1 MKQKSIVVGSI
12 WGLVFCCAFVFISP
26 FSHAQTPR
34 QSSSPKAL
42 KKYNEAILA
51 LEDNRSA
58 EGIALLANAL
68 QIDSNFTDAY
78 LSLAGA
84 YGNMKQ
90 YKKAVIVYERAR
102 LKDSIY
108 FTPYLLPYSINLAGL
123 GQFDKALTAI
133 NQFLTLSDLS
143 GRSLK
148 AAQYRQKTYAFALS
162 TAQKN
167 KNTGYVFAPKNLGD
181 SINSSSSEYYPSV
194 TVTDDALVFTRRTG
208 TAREDFMLSTI
219 TNKDSFYKA
228 APLDG
233 DINLEPRKGAITVSQ
248 DGEWMFFAADIAGA
262 GLGGFDIYKSVYT
275 PTGWSIEENLGDSI
289 NTDFWESSP
298 AISPDKRALYF
309 SSTRP
314 GGYGGADLYVSYLK
328 PNGRWTDAV
337 NMGPTINTAGDE
349 MAPFIHADN
358 QTLYFTSDGLPGYG
372 GSDLFVLKK
381 LTGGKWGIPEN
392 MGYPI
397 NTIEN
402 EGSLAVAADGYTA
415 YYASD
420 REDSRG
426 GLDIYSFT
434 LPADARPFK
443 TIYVKGV
450 VSDVKTQKGLPAN
463 VELTDNASGTLI
475 NKVQTDE
482 LGNYFITLPE
492 GKDYTFTVNRKG
504 YLFYSS
510 AYALSGAVPDS
521 TYVKN
526 IALEPIKL
534 ASSFVFTQVL
544 FENNSYAL
552 LPASLPEL
560 NKLVQILEENPS
572 MQIQISG
579 YTDNIG
585 KASDNL
591 ILSTNRAKSIVNYLS
606 GKGIAADRLS
616 YKGFG
621 SDNPIATNET
631 AAGRAQNR
639 RTSFTI
645 TRL

>member
-1 MKQKSIVVGSI
+1 MKQKSIVVGCI
-12 WGLVFCCAFVFISP
+12 WGLLFSCALVFFVRI
-26 FSHAQTPR
+26 SHAQTPR
-34 QSSSPKAL
+34 QSTNPKAL
-42 KKYNEAILA
+42 KKYNEALVA

-58 EGIALLANAL
+58 EGIALLANTL
-68 QIDSNFTDAY
+68 QIDSNFIDAY

-84 YGNMKQ
+84 YGNVKQ
-90 YKKAVIVYERAR
+90 YKNAVTVYDRAR
-102 LKDSIY
+102 IKDSVY

-123 GQFDKALTAI
+123 GQFDKALEAI
-133 NQFLTLSDLS
+133 NTFLTLSDIS

-148 AAQYRQKTYAFALS
+148 AAQYRKKTYEFALS

-167 KNTGYVFAPKNLGD
+167 KNTGYIFAPKNLGD
-181 SINSSSSEYYPSV
+181 SVNSTSSEYYPSV

-208 TAREDFMLSTI
+208 TAREDFMLSAI

-248 DGEWMFFAADIAGA
+248 DGDWMFFAADIAGA
-262 GLGGFDIYKSVYT
+262 GIGGFDIYKSVYT

-309 SSTRP
+309 SSNRP

-328 PNGRWTDAV
+328 PNGRWTEAV
-337 NMGPTINTAGDE
+337 NMGPSINTAGDE
-349 MAPFIHADN
+349 LAPFIHADN

-381 LTGGKWGIPEN
+381 LMGGKWGVPEN

-397 NTIEN
+397 NTTQN

-434 LPADARPFK
+434 LPAHARPYK

-450 VSDVKTQKGLPAN
+450 VTDLMTQKGLPAN

-510 AYALSGAVPDS
+510 AYALHGAAPDS

-526 IALEPIKL
+526 ITLEPIKL

-544 FENNSYAL
+544 FDNNSYAL

-585 KASDNL
+585 KAADNL
-591 ILSTNRAKSIVNYLS
+591 VLSTNRAKAIVNYVS
-606 GKGIAADRLS
+606 GKGIATDRLTC
-616 YKGFG
+616 KGFG
-621 SDNPIATNET
+621 SENPIASNET
-631 AAGRAQNR
+631 PEGRALNR

>member
-1 MKQKSIVVGSI
+1 MKQKSRCR
-12 WGLVFCCAFVFISP
+12 GLIFCCAFVLISS
-26 FSHAQTPR
+26 FAFAQTPR
-34 QSSSPKAL
+34 QSSNPKAL
-42 KKYNEAILA
+42 KKYNEALVA

-58 EGIALLANAL
+58 EGIALLGNAL
-68 QIDSNFTDAY
+68 QIDSNFIDAY

-84 YGNMKQ
+84 LGNTKQ
-90 YKKAVIVYERAR
+90 YKKAVTVYERAR

-108 FTPYLLPYSINLAGL
+108 FTPYLLPYAINRAGL
-123 GQFDKALTAI
+123 GQFEEALNAI
-133 NQFLTLSDLS
+133 RDFLTLDGLS

-148 AAQYRQKTYAFALS
+148 AAQYRKKTFEFAVS
-162 TAQKN
+162 AAQKN
-167 KNTGYVFAPKNLGD
+167 KNASYVFAPKNLGD
-181 SINSSSSEYYPSV
+181 SVNSTSSEYYPSV

-208 TAREDFMLSTI
+208 NAREDFMLSGI
-219 TNKDSFYKA
+219 NSKDSFNKA

-248 DGEWMFFAADIAGA
+248 DGDWLFFAADIAGA
-262 GLGGFDIYKSVYT
+262 GLGGFDIYKSIYT
-275 PTGWSIEENLGDSI
+275 PSGWSEQENLGDSI

-328 PNGRWTDAV
+328 PNGRWTEAV
-337 NMGPTINTAGDE
+337 NMGSSINTAGDE
-349 MAPFIHADN
+349 LAPFIHADN

-381 LTGGKWGIPEN
+381 LSNGKWGTPEN

-434 LPADARPFK
+434 LPAHARPFK

-450 VSDVKTQKGLPAN
+450 VTDLMSKKGLPAN
-463 VELTDNASGTLI
+463 LELTDNATGTII

-482 LGNYFITLPE
+482 LGHYFITLPE

-510 AYALSGAVPDS
+510 AYALSGAAPDS

-544 FENNSYAL
+544 FDNNSFAL

-572 MQIQISG
+572 MHIQISG

-606 GKGIAADRLS
+606 GKGIATERLS

-631 AAGRAQNR
+631 AAGRALNR

-645 TRL
+645 TKL

>member
-1 MKQKSIVVGSI
+1 MKQKSRFR
-12 WGLVFCCAFVFISP
+12 GLIFCGAFVLMSTFA
-26 FSHAQTPR
+26 FAQTPR
-34 QSSSPKAL
+34 QSSNPKAL
-42 KKYNEAILA
+42 KKYNEALVA

-58 EGIALLANAL
+58 EGIALLGSAL
-68 QIDSNFTDAY
+68 QIDSNFIDAY

-84 YGNMKQ
+84 LGNTKQ
-90 YKKAVIVYERAR
+90 YKKAVTVYDRAR
-102 LKDSIY
+102 LKDSTY

-123 GQFDKALTAI
+123 GQFEEALAAI
-133 NQFLTLSDLS
+133 HNFLTLDGLS
-143 GRSLK
+143 GRSIK
-148 AAQYRQKTYAFALS
+148 AAQYRKKTFEFALS
-162 TAQKN
+162 TSQKN
-167 KNTGYVFAPKNLGD
+167 KNASYVFAPKNLGD
-181 SINSSSSEYYPSV
+181 SVNSSSSEYYPSV

-208 TAREDFMLSTI
+208 NAREDFLLSAI
-219 TNKDSFYKA
+219 NSKDCFNKA

-248 DGEWMFFAADIAGA
+248 DGDWLFFAADIAGA
-262 GLGGFDIYKSVYT
+262 GIGDFDIYKSVYT
-275 PTGWSIEENLGDSI
+275 PSGWSEQENLGDSI

-328 PNGRWTDAV
+328 PNGRWTEAV

-381 LTGGKWGIPEN
+381 LPNGQWGIPEN

-434 LPADARPFK
+434 LPTHARPFK

-450 VSDVKTQKGLPAN
+450 VTDLISKKGLPAN
-463 VELTDNASGTLI
+463 LELTDNASGTLI

-482 LGNYFITLPE
+482 LGHYFITLPE

-510 AYALSGAVPDS
+510 AYALSGAAPDS
-521 TYVKN
+521 TYVNN

-534 ASSFVFTQVL
+534 ATSFVFTQVL
-544 FENNSYAL
+544 FDNNSFAL

-560 NKLVQILEENPS
+560 NKLLQILEENPS
-572 MQIQISG
+572 MHIQISG

-606 GKGIAADRLS
+606 GKGIATERLS

-621 SDNPIATNET
+621 STEPIATNET
-631 AAGRAQNR
+631 AAGRALNR

>member
-1 MKQKSIVVGSI
+1 MKQKSRFR
-12 WGLVFCCAFVFISP
+12 GLIFCGAFVLMSTFA
-26 FSHAQTPR
+26 FAQTPR
-34 QSSSPKAL
+34 QSSNPKAL
-42 KKYNEAILA
+42 KKYNEALVA

-58 EGIALLANAL
+58 EGIALLGSAL
-68 QIDSNFTDAY
+68 QIDSNFIDAY

-84 YGNMKQ
+84 LGNTKQ
-90 YKKAVIVYERAR
+90 YKKAVTVYERAR

-108 FTPYLLPYSINLAGL
+108 FTPYLLPYAINLAGL
-123 GQFDKALTAI
+123 GQFEEALAAI
-133 NQFLTLSDLS
+133 RNFLTLDGLS
-143 GRSLK
+143 GRSIK
-148 AAQYRQKTYAFALS
+148 AAQYRKKTFEFAVS
-162 TAQKN
+162 SSQKN
-167 KNTGYVFAPKNLGD
+167 KNASYVFAPKNLGD
-181 SINSSSSEYYPSV
+181 SVNSSSSEYYPSV

-208 TAREDFMLSTI
+208 NAREDFMLSGI
-219 TNKDSFYKA
+219 NSKDSFNKA

-248 DGEWMFFAADIAGA
+248 DGDWLFFAADIAGA
-262 GLGGFDIYKSVYT
+262 GLGGFDIYKSIYT
-275 PTGWSIEENLGDSI
+275 PSGWSEQENLGDSI

-328 PNGRWTDAV
+328 PNGRWTEAL

-381 LTGGKWGIPEN
+381 LSNGQWGVPEN

-434 LPADARPFK
+434 LPVDARPFK

-450 VSDVKTQKGLPAN
+450 VTDLISKKGLPAN
-463 VELTDNASGTLI
+463 LELTDNASGTLI

-510 AYALSGAVPDS
+510 AYALSGAAPDS

-544 FENNSYAL
+544 FENNSFAL
-552 LPASLPEL
+552 LPPSLPEL
-560 NKLVQILEENPS
+560 NKLVQILEENPG
-572 MQIQISG
+572 MHIQISG
-579 YTDNIG
+579 HTDNIG
-585 KASDNL
+585 KAADNL
-591 ILSTNRAKSIVNYLS
+591 TLSTSRAKAIVQYVS
-606 GKGIAADRLS
+606 SKGIATERLT

-621 SDNPIATNET
+621 STEPIATNET
-631 AAGRAQNR
+631 AAGRALNR

-645 TRL
+645 TKL

>member
-1 MKQKSIVVGSI
+1 MKQKSRFR
-12 WGLVFCCAFVFISP
+12 GLIFCGAFVLISS
-26 FSHAQTPR
+26 FAFAQTPR
-34 QSSSPKAL
+34 QSSNPKAL
-42 KKYNEAILA
+42 KKYNEALVA
-51 LEDNRSA
+51 LEDNRNA
-58 EGIALLANAL
+58 EGIALLGNAL
-68 QIDSNFTDAY
+68 QIDSNFIDAY

-84 YGNMKQ
+84 LGNTKQ
-90 YKKAVIVYERAR
+90 YKKAVTVYDRAR

-108 FTPYLLPYSINLAGL
+108 FTPYLLPYAINLAGL
-123 GQFDKALTAI
+123 GQFEEALTAI
-133 NQFLTLSDLS
+133 RNFLTLDGLS
-143 GRSLK
+143 GRSIK
-148 AAQYRQKTYAFALS
+148 AAQYRKKTFEFAVS
-162 TAQKN
+162 SSQKN
-167 KNTGYVFAPKNLGD
+167 KNASYVFAPKNLGD
-181 SINSSSSEYYPSV
+181 SVNSSSSEYYPSV

-208 TAREDFMLSTI
+208 NAREDFLLSAI
-219 TNKDSFYKA
+219 TNKDSFNKA

-248 DGEWMFFAADIAGA
+248 DGDWLFFAAEIAGA
-262 GLGGFDIYKSVYT
+262 GIGGFDIYKSVYT
-275 PTGWSIEENLGDSI
+275 PTGWSEQENLGDSI

-328 PNGRWTDAV
+328 PNGRWTEAV

-381 LTGGKWGIPEN
+381 LPNGQWGIPEN

-434 LPADARPFK
+434 LPTHARPFK

-450 VSDVKTQKGLPAN
+450 VTDLISKKGLPAN
-463 VELTDNASGTLI
+463 LELTDNASGTLI

-482 LGNYFITLPE
+482 LGHYFITLPE

-510 AYALSGAVPDS
+510 AYALSGAAPDS

-534 ASSFVFTQVL
+534 ATSFVFTQVL
-544 FENNSYAL
+544 FDNNSFAL

-572 MQIQISG
+572 MHIQISG

-606 GKGIAADRLS
+606 GKGIATERLS

-631 AAGRAQNR
+631 PEGRALNR

-645 TRL
+645 THL

>member
-1 MKQKSIVVGSI
+1 MKQKSRFR
-12 WGLVFCCAFVFISP
+12 GLIFCGAFVLMSTFA
-26 FSHAQTPR
+26 FAQTPR
-34 QSSSPKAL
+34 QSSNPKAL
-42 KKYNEAILA
+42 KKYNEALVA

-58 EGIALLANAL
+58 EGIALLGSAL
-68 QIDSNFTDAY
+68 QIDSNFIDAY

-84 YGNMKQ
+84 LGNTKQ
-90 YKKAVIVYERAR
+90 YKKAVTVYDRAR
-102 LKDSIY
+102 LKDSTY

-123 GQFDKALTAI
+123 GQFEEALAAI
-133 NQFLTLSDLS
+133 HNFLTLDGLS
-143 GRSLK
+143 GRSIK
-148 AAQYRQKTYAFALS
+148 AAQYRKKTFEFALS
-162 TAQKN
+162 TSQKN
-167 KNTGYVFAPKNLGD
+167 KNASYVFAPKNLGD
-181 SINSSSSEYYPSV
+181 SVNSSSSEYYPSV

-208 TAREDFMLSTI
+208 NAREDFLLSAI
-219 TNKDSFYKA
+219 NSKDCFNKA

-248 DGEWMFFAADIAGA
+248 DGDWLFFAADIAGA
-262 GLGGFDIYKSVYT
+262 GIGDFDIYKSVYT
-275 PTGWSIEENLGDSI
+275 PSGWSEQENLGDSI

-328 PNGRWTDAV
+328 PNGRWTEAV

-381 LTGGKWGIPEN
+381 LPNGQWGIPEN

-434 LPADARPFK
+434 LPTHARPFK

-450 VSDVKTQKGLPAN
+450 VTDLISKKGLPAN
-463 VELTDNASGTLI
+463 LELTDNASGTLI

-482 LGNYFITLPE
+482 LGHYFITLPE

-510 AYALSGAVPDS
+510 AYALSGAAPDS
-521 TYVKN
+521 TYVNN

-534 ASSFVFTQVL
+534 ATSFVFTQVL
-544 FENNSYAL
+544 FDNNSFAL

-560 NKLVQILEENPS
+560 NKLLQILEENPS
-572 MQIQISG
+572 MHIQISG

-606 GKGIAADRLS
+606 GKGIATERLS

-631 AAGRAQNR
+631 PEGRALNR

>member
-12 WGLVFCCAFVFISP
+12 WGLFFCCAFVFISP
-26 FSHAQTPR
+26 FAHAQTPR
-34 QSSSPKAL
+34 QSTNPKAL

-58 EGIALLANAL
+58 EGITLLANVL
-68 QIDSNFTDAY
+68 QIDSNFIDPY

-84 YGNMKQ
+84 YGNVKQ
-90 YKKAVIVYERAR
+90 YKKAVTVYERAR
-102 LKDSIY
+102 LKDSVY

-148 AAQYRQKTYAFALS
+148 AAQYRKKTFEFAVS
-162 TAQKN
+162 DAQIN
-167 KNTGYVFAPKNLGD
+167 KNASYVFAPKNLGD
-181 SINSSSSEYYPSV
+181 SVNSISSEYYPSV

-208 TAREDFMLSTI
+208 NAREDFMLSTI
-219 TNKDSFYKA
+219 TSKDSFFKA
-228 APLDG
+228 VPLDG
-233 DINLEPRKGAITVSQ
+233 DINIEPRKGAITVSQ
-248 DGEWMFFAADIAGA
+248 DGDWLFFAADIAGA

-328 PNGRWTDAV
+328 PNGRWTEAV

-358 QTLYFTSDGLPGYG
+358 QTLYFTSHGLPGYG

-381 LTGGKWGIPEN
+381 LSNGKWGIPEN

-434 LPADARPFK
+434 LPTHARPYK
-443 TIYVKGV
+443 TLYVKGNITDAI
-450 VSDVKTQKGLPAN
+450 SKKGLPAN
-463 VELTDNASGTLI
+463 LELTDNASGTLI

-510 AYALSGAVPDS
+510 AYALSSAAPDS

-544 FENNSYAL
+544 FDNNSYAL

-572 MQIQISG
+572 MHIQISG

-585 KASDNL
+585 KPADNL
-591 ILSTNRAKSIVNYLS
+591 VLSTNRAKSIVNYVS
-606 GKGIAADRLS
+606 GKGIATDRLS

-631 AAGRAQNR
+631 PEGRALNR

>member
-1 MKQKSIVVGSI
+1 MKQKSRFR
-12 WGLVFCCAFVFISP
+12 GLIFCGAFVLIST
-26 FSHAQTPR
+26 FAFAQTPR
-34 QSSSPKAL
+34 QSTNQKAL
-42 KKYNEAILA
+42 KKYNEALVA

-58 EGIALLANAL
+58 EGIALLGTAL
-68 QIDSNFTDAY
+68 KIDSNFIDAY

-84 YGNMKQ
+84 LGNTKQ
-90 YKKAVIVYERAR
+90 YKKAVTVYDRAR
-102 LKDSIY
+102 LKDSTY

-123 GQFDKALTAI
+123 GQFEEALVAI
-133 NQFLTLSDLS
+133 RNFLTLDGLS
-143 GRSLK
+143 GRSIK
-148 AAQYRQKTYAFALS
+148 AAQYRQKTFEFAIS
-162 TAQKN
+162 AVQKN
-167 KNTGYVFAPKNLGD
+167 KNASYVFAPKNLGD
-181 SINSSSSEYYPSV
+181 SVNSSSSEYYPSV

-208 TAREDFMLSTI
+208 NAREDFLLSAI
-219 TNKDSFYKA
+219 TNKDSFNKA

-248 DGEWMFFAADIAGA
+248 DGDWLFFAADIAGA
-262 GLGGFDIYKSVYT
+262 GLGDFDIYKSVYT
-275 PTGWSIEENLGDSI
+275 PTGWSEQENLGDSI

-314 GGYGGADLYVSYLK
+314 GGYGGADLYVSFLK
-328 PNGRWTDAV
+328 PNGRWTEAV

-381 LTGGKWGIPEN
+381 LSNGQWGVPEN

-397 NTIEN
+397 NTIQN

-434 LPADARPFK
+434 LPAHARPFK

-450 VSDVKTQKGLPAN
+450 VTDVKTQKGLPAN

-510 AYALSGAVPDS
+510 AYGLSNAAPDS

-544 FENNSYAL
+544 FDNNSYAL

-560 NKLVQILEENPS
+560 NKLVQILEENPN
-572 MQIQISG
+572 MHILISG

-585 KASDNL
+585 KDADNL
-591 ILSTNRAKSIVNYLS
+591 ILSTNRAKSIVNYVS
-606 GKGIAADRLS
+606 GKGIATERLT

-631 AAGRAQNR
+631 AAGRALNR

>member
-1 MKQKSIVVGSI
+1 MKQKSRYR
-12 WGLVFCCAFVFISP
+12 GLIISCAFVLISS
-26 FSHAQTPR
+26 FAFAQTPR
-34 QSSSPKAL
+34 QSTNPRAL
-42 KKYNEAILA
+42 KKYNEALVA
-51 LEDNRSA
+51 LEDNRST
-58 EGIALLANAL
+58 EGIALLANVL
-68 QIDSNFTDAY
+68 QIDSNFIDAY

-84 YGNMKQ
+84 YGNSKQ
-90 YKKAVIVYERAR
+90 YKKAIIVYERAR

-123 GQFDKALTAI
+123 GQFEKALAAVRE
-133 NQFLTLSDLS
+133 FLTLDGLS

-148 AAQYRQKTYAFALS
+148 AAQYRKKTYEFALS
-162 TAQKN
+162 TAQIN
-167 KNTGYVFAPKNLGD
+167 KNASYVFAPKNLGD
-181 SINSSSSEYYPSV
+181 SVNSASSEYYPSV

-208 TAREDFMLSTI
+208 NAREDFMLSAI
-219 TNKDSFYKA
+219 TNKDSFNKA
-228 APLDG
+228 AALDG

-248 DGEWMFFAADIAGA
+248 DGDWLFFAADIAGA
-262 GLGGFDIYKSVYT
+262 GLGGFDIYKSIYT
-275 PTGWSIEENLGDSI
+275 PAGWSEQENLGDSI

-328 PNGRWTDAV
+328 PNGHWAEAV

-349 MAPFIHADN
+349 LAPFIHADN

-381 LTGGKWGIPEN
+381 LSNGKWGTPEN

-434 LPADARPFK
+434 LPAHARPFK
-443 TIYVKGV
+443 TIYVKGNIT
-450 VSDVKTQKGLPAN
+450 DIITKKGLPAN
-463 VELTDNASGTLI
+463 LELTDNATGTII

-482 LGNYFITLPE
+482 TGHYFITLPE

-510 AYALSGAVPDS
+510 AYALSGAAPDS
-521 TYVKN
+521 TYIKN

-544 FENNSYAL
+544 FDNNSFAL

-572 MQIQISG
+572 MHIQISG

-585 KASDNL
+585 KQSDNL
-591 ILSTNRAKSIVNYLS
+591 VLSTNRAKAIVNYLS
-606 GKGIAADRLS
+606 SKGIATERLT

-631 AAGRAQNR
+631 AAGRALNR

-645 TRL
+645 TKL

>member
-1 MKQKSIVVGSI
+1 MKQKSRFR
-12 WGLVFCCAFVFISP
+12 GLIFCGAFVLIST
-26 FSHAQTPR
+26 FAFAQTPR
-34 QSSSPKAL
+34 QSSNPKAL
-42 KKYNEAILA
+42 KKYNEALVA
-51 LEDNRSA
+51 LEDNRNA
-58 EGIALLANAL
+58 EGIALLGNAL
-68 QIDSNFTDAY
+68 QIDSNFIDAY

-84 YGNMKQ
+84 LGNTKQ
-90 YKKAVIVYERAR
+90 YKKAVTVYERAR

-108 FTPYLLPYSINLAGL
+108 FTPYLLPYAINLAGL
-123 GQFDKALTAI
+123 GQFEEALTAI
-133 NQFLTLSDLS
+133 RNFLTLDGLS
-143 GRSLK
+143 GRSIK
-148 AAQYRQKTYAFALS
+148 AAQYRKKTFEFAVS
-162 TAQKN
+162 SSQKN
-167 KNTGYVFAPKNLGD
+167 KNASYVFAPKNLGD
-181 SINSSSSEYYPSV
+181 SVNSSSSEYYPSV

-208 TAREDFMLSTI
+208 NAREDFLLSAI
-219 TNKDSFYKA
+219 TNKDSFNKA

-248 DGEWMFFAADIAGA
+248 DGDWLFFAADIAGA
-262 GLGGFDIYKSVYT
+262 GIGDFDIYKSVYT
-275 PTGWSIEENLGDSI
+275 PSGWSEQENLGDSI

-328 PNGRWTDAV
+328 PNGRWTEAV

-381 LTGGKWGIPEN
+381 LPNGQWGIPEN

-434 LPADARPFK
+434 LPTHARPFK

-450 VSDVKTQKGLPAN
+450 VTDLISKKGLPAN
-463 VELTDNASGTLI
+463 LELTDNASGTLI

-482 LGNYFITLPE
+482 LGHYFITLPE

-510 AYALSGAVPDS
+510 AYALSSAAPDS
-521 TYVKN
+521 TYIKN

-544 FENNSYAL
+544 FDNNSFAL

-560 NKLVQILEENPS
+560 NKLMQILEENPS
-572 MQIQISG
+572 MHIQISG

-606 GKGIAADRLS
+606 GKGIATERLS

-631 AAGRAQNR
+631 PEGRALNR

>member
-1 MKQKSIVVGSI
+1 MKQKSRFR
-12 WGLVFCCAFVFISP
+12 GLIFCGAFVLMSSFA
-26 FSHAQTPR
+26 FAQIPR
-34 QSSSPKAL
+34 QSSNPKAL
-42 KKYNEAILA
+42 KKYNEALVA

-58 EGIALLANAL
+58 EGIALLGSAL
-68 QIDSNFTDAY
+68 QIDSNFIDAY

-84 YGNMKQ
+84 LGNTKQ
-90 YKKAVIVYERAR
+90 YKKAVTVYERAR

-108 FTPYLLPYSINLAGL
+108 FTPYLLPYAINLAGL
-123 GQFDKALTAI
+123 GQFEEALAAI
-133 NQFLTLSDLS
+133 RNFLTLDGLS
-143 GRSLK
+143 GRSIK
-148 AAQYRQKTYAFALS
+148 AAQYRKKTFEFAVS
-162 TAQKN
+162 SSQKN
-167 KNTGYVFAPKNLGD
+167 KNASYVFAPKNLGD
-181 SINSSSSEYYPSV
+181 SVNSSSSEYYPSV

-208 TAREDFMLSTI
+208 NAREDFLLSAI
-219 TNKDSFYKA
+219 NSKDSFNKA

-248 DGEWMFFAADIAGA
+248 DGDWLFFAADIAGA
-262 GLGGFDIYKSVYT
+262 GIGGFDIYKSVYT
-275 PTGWSIEENLGDSI
+275 PSGWSEQENLGDSI

-328 PNGRWTDAV
+328 PNGRWTEAV

-381 LTGGKWGIPEN
+381 LTGGQWGIPEN

-434 LPADARPFK
+434 LPAHARPFK
-443 TIYVKGV
+443 TIYVKGIV
-450 VSDVKTQKGLPAN
+450 TDLISKKGLPAN
-463 VELTDNASGTLI
+463 LELTDNASGTLI

-482 LGNYFITLPE
+482 LGHYFITLPE

-510 AYALSGAVPDS
+510 AYALSGAAPDS

-544 FENNSYAL
+544 FDNNSFAL

-560 NKLVQILEENPS
+560 NKLLQILEENPG
-572 MQIQISG
+572 MHIQISG

-585 KASDNL
+585 KTSDNL

-606 GKGIAADRLS
+606 GKGIATERLS

-631 AAGRAQNR
+631 PEGRALNR

>member
-1 MKQKSIVVGSI
+1 MKQKSRFR
-12 WGLVFCCAFVFISP
+12 GLIIACAFVLISS
-26 FSHAQTPR
+26 FAFAQTPR
-34 QSSSPKAL
+34 QSNSPKAL
-42 KKYNEAILA
+42 KKYNEALVA

-58 EGIALLANAL
+58 EGIVLLANVL
-68 QIDSNFTDAY
+68 QIDSNFIDAY

-84 YGNMKQ
+84 YGNSKQ
-90 YKKAVIVYERAR
+90 YKKAIIVYERAR
-102 LKDSIY
+102 LKDSVY

-123 GQFDKALTAI
+123 GQFEKALAAVRD
-133 NQFLTLSDLS
+133 FLTLDGLS

-148 AAQYRQKTYAFALS
+148 AAQYRKKTYEFALS
-162 TAQKN
+162 TAQIN
-167 KNTGYVFAPKNLGD
+167 KNASYVFAPKNLGD
-181 SINSSSSEYYPSV
+181 SVNSSSSEYYPSV

-208 TAREDFMLSTI
+208 NAREDFLLSAI
-219 TNKDSFYKA
+219 TNKDSFNKA
-228 APLDG
+228 AALDG

-248 DGEWMFFAADIAGA
+248 DGDWLFFAADIAGA
-262 GLGGFDIYKSVYT
+262 GLGDFDIYKSIYT
-275 PTGWSIEENLGDSI
+275 QAGWSEQENLGDSI

-309 SSTRP
+309 SSNRP
-314 GGYGGADLYVSYLK
+314 GGYGGKDLYVSYLK
-328 PNGRWTDAV
+328 PNGRWTEAV

-349 MAPFIHADN
+349 LAPFIHADN

-381 LTGGKWGIPEN
+381 LPNGKWGTPEN

-434 LPADARPFK
+434 LPAHARPFK

-450 VSDVKTQKGLPAN
+450 VTDLISKKGLPAN
-463 VELTDNASGTLI
+463 LELTDNATGTII

-510 AYALSGAVPDS
+510 AYALSGAAPDS

-544 FENNSYAL
+544 FDNNSFAL

-572 MQIQISG
+572 MHIQISG
-579 YTDNIG
+579 YTDNVG

-606 GKGIAADRLS
+606 GKGIATERLS

-631 AAGRAQNR
+631 AAGRALNR

>member
-1 MKQKSIVVGSI
+1 MKQKSRFR
-12 WGLVFCCAFVFISP
+12 GLIFCGAFVLIST
-26 FSHAQTPR
+26 FAFAQTPR
-34 QSSSPKAL
+34 QSSNPKAL
-42 KKYNEAILA
+42 KKYNEALVA

-58 EGIALLANAL
+58 EGIALLGSAL
-68 QIDSNFTDAY
+68 QIDSNFIDAY

-84 YGNMKQ
+84 LGNTKQ
-90 YKKAVIVYERAR
+90 YKKAVTVYERAR

-123 GQFDKALTAI
+123 GQFEEALAAI
-133 NQFLTLSDLS
+133 HNFLTLDGLS
-143 GRSLK
+143 GRSIK
-148 AAQYRQKTYAFALS
+148 AAQYRKKTFEFAVS
-162 TAQKN
+162 SSQKN
-167 KNTGYVFAPKNLGD
+167 KNASFVFAPKNLGD
-181 SINSSSSEYYPSV
+181 SVNSSSSEYYPSV

-208 TAREDFMLSTI
+208 NAREDFLLSAI
-219 TNKDSFYKA
+219 TNKDSFNKA

-248 DGEWMFFAADIAGA
+248 DGDWLFFAADIAGA
-262 GLGGFDIYKSVYT
+262 GLGGFDIYKSIYT
-275 PTGWSIEENLGDSI
+275 PSGWSEQENLGDSI

-328 PNGRWTDAV
+328 PNGRWTEAV

-381 LTGGKWGIPEN
+381 LSNGQWGVPEN

-434 LPADARPFK
+434 LPVDARPFK

-450 VSDVKTQKGLPAN
+450 VTDLISKKGLPAN
-463 VELTDNASGTLI
+463 LELTDNASGTLI

-510 AYALSGAVPDS
+510 AYALSGAAPDS

-544 FENNSYAL
+544 FENNSFAL
-552 LPASLPEL
+552 LPPSLPEL

-572 MQIQISG
+572 MHIQISG
-579 YTDNIG
+579 HTDNVG
-585 KASDNL
+585 KDTDNL
-591 ILSTNRAKSIVNYLS
+591 TLSTNRAKAIVKYLS
-606 GKGIAADRLS
+606 NKGIAAERLT

-621 SDNPIATNET
+621 STEPIATNAT

-645 TRL
+645 TKL

>member
-1 MKQKSIVVGSI
+1 MKQKSRFR
-12 WGLVFCCAFVFISP
+12 GLIFCGAFVLIST
-26 FSHAQTPR
+26 FAFAQTPR
-34 QSSSPKAL
+34 QSSNPKAL
-42 KKYNEAILA
+42 KKYNEALVA

-58 EGIALLANAL
+58 EGIALLGSAL
-68 QIDSNFTDAY
+68 QIDSNFIDAY

-84 YGNMKQ
+84 LGNTKQ
-90 YKKAVIVYERAR
+90 YKKAVTVYERAR

-108 FTPYLLPYSINLAGL
+108 FTPYLLPYAINLAGL
-123 GQFDKALTAI
+123 GQFEDALTAI
-133 NQFLTLSDLS
+133 RNFLTLDGLS
-143 GRSLK
+143 GRSIK
-148 AAQYRQKTYAFALS
+148 AAQYRKKTFEFAVS
-162 TAQKN
+162 SSQKN
-167 KNTGYVFAPKNLGD
+167 KNASYIFAPKNLGD
-181 SINSSSSEYYPSV
+181 SVNSSSSEYYPSV

-208 TAREDFMLSTI
+208 NAREDFLLSAI
-219 TNKDSFYKA
+219 TNKDSFNKA

-248 DGEWMFFAADIAGA
+248 DGDWLFFAADIAGA
-262 GLGGFDIYKSVYT
+262 GIGGFDIYKSVYT
-275 PTGWSIEENLGDSI
+275 PSGWSEQENLGDSI

-328 PNGRWTDAV
+328 PNGRWTEAV
-337 NMGPTINTAGDE
+337 NMGLTINTAGDE

-381 LTGGKWGIPEN
+381 LPNGQWGIPEN

-434 LPADARPFK
+434 LPTHARPFK

-450 VSDVKTQKGLPAN
+450 VTDLISKKGLPAN
-463 VELTDNASGTLI
+463 LELTDNASGTLI

-482 LGNYFITLPE
+482 LGHYFITLPE

-510 AYALSGAVPDS
+510 AYALSGAAPDS

-544 FENNSYAL
+544 FDNNSFAL

-560 NKLVQILEENPS
+560 NKLLQILEENPS
-572 MQIQISG
+572 MHIQISG

-606 GKGIAADRLS
+606 GKGIATERLS

-631 AAGRAQNR
+631 PEGRALNR

-645 TRL
+645 TKL

>member
-1 MKQKSIVVGSI
+1 MKQKSRFR
-12 WGLVFCCAFVFISP
+12 GLIFCGAFVLMSTFA
-26 FSHAQTPR
+26 FAQTPR
-34 QSSSPKAL
+34 QSSNPKAL
-42 KKYNEAILA
+42 KKYNEALVA

-58 EGIALLANAL
+58 EGIALLGSAL
-68 QIDSNFTDAY
+68 QIDSNFIDAY

-84 YGNMKQ
+84 LGNTKQ
-90 YKKAVIVYERAR
+90 YKKAVTVYDRAR
-102 LKDSIY
+102 LKDSTY

-123 GQFDKALTAI
+123 GQFEEALAAI
-133 NQFLTLSDLS
+133 HNFLTLDGLS
-143 GRSLK
+143 GRSIK
-148 AAQYRQKTYAFALS
+148 AAQYRKKTFEFALS
-162 TAQKN
+162 TSQKN
-167 KNTGYVFAPKNLGD
+167 KNASYVFAPKNLGD
-181 SINSSSSEYYPSV
+181 SVNSSSSEYYPSV

-208 TAREDFMLSTI
+208 NAREDFLLSAI
-219 TNKDSFYKA
+219 NSKDSFNKA

-248 DGEWMFFAADIAGA
+248 DGDWLFFAADIAGA
-262 GLGGFDIYKSVYT
+262 GIGDFDIYKSVYT
-275 PTGWSIEENLGDSI
+275 PSGWSEQENLGDSI

-328 PNGRWTDAV
+328 PNGRWTEAV

-381 LTGGKWGIPEN
+381 LPNGQWGIPEN

-434 LPADARPFK
+434 LPTHARPFK

-450 VSDVKTQKGLPAN
+450 VTDLISKKGLPAN
-463 VELTDNASGTLI
+463 LELTDNASGTLI

-482 LGNYFITLPE
+482 LGHYFITLPE

-510 AYALSGAVPDS
+510 AYALSGAAPDS

-534 ASSFVFTQVL
+534 ATSFVFTQVL
-544 FENNSYAL
+544 FDNNSFAL

-560 NKLVQILEENPS
+560 NKLLQILEENPS
-572 MQIQISG
+572 MHIQISG

-606 GKGIAADRLS
+606 GKGIATERLS

-621 SDNPIATNET
+621 STEPIATNET
-631 AAGRAQNR
+631 AAGRALNR

>member
-1 MKQKSIVVGSI
+1 MKQKSRFR
-12 WGLVFCCAFVFISP
+12 GLIFCGAFVLIST
-26 FSHAQTPR
+26 FAFAQTPR
-34 QSSSPKAL
+34 QSSNQKAL
-42 KKYNEAILA
+42 KKYNEALVA

-58 EGIALLANAL
+58 EGIALLGNAL
-68 QIDSNFTDAY
+68 QIDSNFIDAY

-84 YGNMKQ
+84 LGNTKQ
-90 YKKAVIVYERAR
+90 YKKAVTVYDRAR

-108 FTPYLLPYSINLAGL
+108 FTPYLLPYAINLAGL
-123 GQFDKALTAI
+123 GQFEEALTAI
-133 NQFLTLSDLS
+133 RNFLTLDGLS
-143 GRSLK
+143 GRSIK
-148 AAQYRQKTYAFALS
+148 AAQYRKKTFEFAVS
-162 TAQKN
+162 SSQKN
-167 KNTGYVFAPKNLGD
+167 KNASYVFAPKNLGD
-181 SINSSSSEYYPSV
+181 SVNSSSSEYYPSV

-208 TAREDFMLSTI
+208 NAREDFLLSAI
-219 TNKDSFYKA
+219 TNKDSFNKA

-248 DGEWMFFAADIAGA
+248 DGDWLFFAADIAGA
-262 GLGGFDIYKSVYT
+262 GIGDFDIYKSVYT
-275 PTGWSIEENLGDSI
+275 PSGWSEQENLGDSI

-328 PNGRWTDAV
+328 PNGRWTEAV

-381 LTGGKWGIPEN
+381 LPNGQWGIPEN

-434 LPADARPFK
+434 LPAHARPFK

-450 VSDVKTQKGLPAN
+450 VTDLISKKGLPAN
-463 VELTDNASGTLI
+463 LELTDNASGTLI

-482 LGNYFITLPE
+482 LGHYFITLPE

-510 AYALSGAVPDS
+510 AYALSGAAPDS

-534 ASSFVFTQVL
+534 ATSFVFTQVL
-544 FENNSYAL
+544 FDNNSFAL

-560 NKLVQILEENPS
+560 NKLLQILEENPS
-572 MQIQISG
+572 MHIQISG

-606 GKGIAADRLS
+606 GKGIATERFS

-631 AAGRAQNR
+631 PEGRALNR

>member
-1 MKQKSIVVGSI
+1 MKQKSRFRQLIICS
-12 WGLVFCCAFVFISP
+12 AFLLLSTLSF
-26 FSHAQTPR
+26 AQIPP
-34 QSSSPKAL
+34 QSNNPKAL
-42 KKYNEAILA
+42 KKYNEALVA

-58 EGIALLANAL
+58 DGIALLGNAL
-68 QIDSNFTDAY
+68 QIDSNFIDAY

-84 YGNMKQ
+84 LGNTKQ
-90 YKKAVIVYERAR
+90 YKKAVTVYERAR

-108 FTPYLLPYSINLAGL
+108 FIPYLLPYSINLAGL
-123 GQFDKALTAI
+123 GQFEEALAAI
-133 NQFLTLSDLS
+133 KKFLTLEGLS

-148 AAQYRQKTYAFALS
+148 AAQYRKKTFEFAVS
-162 TAQKN
+162 APQKN
-167 KNTGYVFAPKNLGD
+167 KNASYVFAPKNLGD
-181 SINSSSSEYYPSV
+181 SVNSRFSEYYPSV

-208 TAREDFMLSTI
+208 NAREDFMLSGI
-219 TNKDSFYKA
+219 PHKESFNKA

-248 DGEWMFFAADIAGA
+248 DGDWLFFAADIAGA

-275 PTGWSIEENLGDSI
+275 PTGWSEQENLGDSI

-298 AISPDKRALYF
+298 AISPDKRALYY

-328 PNGRWTDAV
+328 PNGRWTEAT
-337 NMGPTINTAGDE
+337 NMGPSVNTAGDE
-349 MAPFIHADN
+349 LAPFIHADN

-381 LTGGKWGIPEN
+381 LSNGKWGTPEN

-434 LPADARPFK
+434 LPAHARPYK
-443 TIYVKGV
+443 TIYVKGNIT
-450 VSDVKTQKGLPAN
+450 DLLTKKGLPAN
-463 VELTDNASGTLI
+463 LELTDNATGTII

-482 LGNYFITLPE
+482 LGHYFITLPE

-510 AYALSGAVPDS
+510 AYALSGAAPDS
-521 TYVKN
+521 TYIKN

-534 ASSFVFTQVL
+534 SSNFVFTQVL
-544 FENNSYAL
+544 FDNNSYAL

-560 NKLVQILEENPS
+560 NKLVQILEENPG
-572 MQIQISG
+572 MHIQISG
-579 YTDNIG
+579 HTDNIG
-585 KASDNL
+585 KAADNL
-591 ILSTNRAKSIVNYLS
+591 TLSTSRAKAIVQYVS
-606 GKGIAADRLS
+606 SKGIATDRLT

-621 SDNPIATNET
+621 STEPIATNET
-631 AAGRAQNR
+631 AAGRALNR

-645 TRL
+645 TKL

>member
-1 MKQKSIVVGSI
+1 MKQKSRFK
-12 WGLVFCCAFVFISP
+12 GLIFCGAFVLIST
-26 FSHAQTPR
+26 FAFAQTPR
-34 QSSSPKAL
+34 QSSNPKAL
-42 KKYNEAILA
+42 KKYNEALVA

-58 EGIALLANAL
+58 EGIALLGNAL
-68 QIDSNFTDAY
+68 QIDSNFIDAY

-84 YGNMKQ
+84 LGNTKQ
-90 YKKAVIVYERAR
+90 YKKAVTVYERAR

-123 GQFDKALTAI
+123 GQFEEALAAI
-133 NQFLTLSDLS
+133 KKFLTLDGLS

-148 AAQYRQKTYAFALS
+148 AAQYRKKTFEFAVS
-162 TAQKN
+162 AVQKN
-167 KNTGYVFAPKNLGD
+167 KNASYVFAPKNLGD
-181 SINSSSSEYYPSV
+181 SVNSRFSEYYPSV

-208 TAREDFMLSTI
+208 NAREDFMLSGI
-219 TNKDSFYKA
+219 SSKDSFNKA

-248 DGEWMFFAADIAGA
+248 DGDWLFFAADIAGA
-262 GLGGFDIYKSVYT
+262 GIGGFDIYKSVYT

-298 AISPDKRALYF
+298 AISPDKRVLYF
-309 SSTRP
+309 SSNRP

-328 PNGRWTDAV
+328 PNGRWTEAV
-337 NMGPTINTAGDE
+337 NMGPSINTAGDE
-349 MAPFIHADN
+349 LAPFIHADN

-381 LTGGKWGIPEN
+381 LPNGQWGAPEN

-402 EGSLAVAADGYTA
+402 EGSLAVAANGYTA

-420 REDSRG
+420 REDSKG

-434 LPADARPFK
+434 LPSHARPFK

-450 VSDVKTQKGLPAN
+450 VTDLISKKGLPAN
-463 VELTDNASGTLI
+463 LELTDNATGTII

-482 LGNYFITLPE
+482 LGHYFITLPE

-510 AYALSGAVPDS
+510 AYALSGTAPDS

-544 FENNSYAL
+544 FDNNSYAL

-560 NKLVQILEENPS
+560 NKLLQILEENPS
-572 MQIQISG
+572 MHILISG
-579 YTDNIG
+579 YTDNVG

-591 ILSTNRAKSIVNYLS
+591 TLSTNRAKSIVNYLS
-606 GKGIAADRLS
+606 GKGIATERLS

-621 SDNPIATNET
+621 SENPIATNET
-631 AAGRAQNR
+631 TAGRALNR

-645 TRL
+645 TKL

>member
-1 MKQKSIVVGSI
+1 MKQKSRFRQLII
-12 WGLVFCCAFVFISP
+12 CCAFLLLSTLSF
-26 FSHAQTPR
+26 AQTPP
-34 QSSSPKAL
+34 QSNNPKAL
-42 KKYNEAILA
+42 KKYNEALVA

-58 EGIALLANAL
+58 DGIALLGNAL
-68 QIDSNFTDAY
+68 QIDSNFIDAY

-84 YGNMKQ
+84 LGNTKQ
-90 YKKAVIVYERAR
+90 YKKAVTVYERAR

-108 FTPYLLPYSINLAGL
+108 FIPYLLPYSINLAGL
-123 GQFDKALTAI
+123 GQFEEALAAI
-133 NQFLTLSDLS
+133 NQFVTLDGLS

-148 AAQYRQKTYAFALS
+148 AAQYRIKTFEFAVS
-162 TAQKN
+162 GPQKN
-167 KNTGYVFAPKNLGD
+167 KNASYVFAPKNLGD
-181 SINSSSSEYYPSV
+181 SVNSRFSEYYPSV

-208 TAREDFMLSTI
+208 NAREDFMLSGI
-219 TNKDSFYKA
+219 PHKDSFNKA

-248 DGEWMFFAADIAGA
+248 DGDWLFFAADIAGA
-262 GLGGFDIYKSVYT
+262 GVGGFDIYKSVYT
-275 PTGWSIEENLGDSI
+275 PTGWSEQENLGDSI

-328 PNGRWTDAV
+328 PNGRWTEAA
-337 NMGPTINTAGDE
+337 NMGPSVNTAGDE
-349 MAPFIHADN
+349 LAPFIHADN

-381 LTGGKWGIPEN
+381 LSNGKWGTPEN

-434 LPADARPFK
+434 LPAHARPYK
-443 TIYVKGV
+443 TIYVKGNIT
-450 VSDVKTQKGLPAN
+450 DLLTKKGLPAN
-463 VELTDNASGTLI
+463 LELTDNATGTII

-482 LGNYFITLPE
+482 LGHYFITLPE

-510 AYALSGAVPDS
+510 AYALSGAAPDS
-521 TYVKN
+521 TYIKN

-534 ASSFVFTQVL
+534 ASNFVFTQVL
-544 FENNSYAL
+544 FDNNSYAL

-560 NKLVQILEENPS
+560 NKLVQILEENPG
-572 MQIQISG
+572 MHIQISG
-579 YTDNIG
+579 HTDNIG
-585 KASDNL
+585 KAADNL
-591 ILSTNRAKSIVNYLS
+591 TLSTSRAKAIVQYVS
-606 GKGIAADRLS
+606 SKGIATERLT

-621 SDNPIATNET
+621 SSEPIATNET
-631 AAGRAQNR
+631 AAGRALNR

-645 TRL
+645 TKL

>member
-12 WGLVFCCAFVFISP
+12 WGLFFCCAFVFISP
-26 FSHAQTPR
+26 FAHAQTPR
-34 QSSSPKAL
+34 QSTNPKAL

-58 EGIALLANAL
+58 DGITLLANVL
-68 QIDSNFTDAY
+68 QIDSNFIDAY

-84 YGNMKQ
+84 YGNVKQ
-90 YKKAVIVYERAR
+90 YKKAVTVYERAR
-102 LKDSIY
+102 LKDSVY
-108 FTPYLLPYSINLAGL
+108 FIPYLLPYSINLAGL

-148 AAQYRQKTYAFALS
+148 AAQYRKKTFEFAVS
-162 TAQKN
+162 DAQIN
-167 KNTGYVFAPKNLGD
+167 KNASYVFAPKNLGD
-181 SINSSSSEYYPSV
+181 SVNSISSEYYPSV

-208 TAREDFMLSTI
+208 NAREDFMLSTI
-219 TNKDSFYKA
+219 TSKDSFFKA

-233 DINLEPRKGAITVSQ
+233 DINIEQRKGAITVSQ
-248 DGEWMFFAADIAGA
+248 DGDWLFFAADIAGA

-328 PNGRWTDAV
+328 PNGRWTEAV

-358 QTLYFTSDGLPGYG
+358 QTLYFTSHGLSGYG

-381 LTGGKWGIPEN
+381 LSNGKWGIPEN

-434 LPADARPFK
+434 LPTHARPYK
-443 TIYVKGV
+443 TLYVKGNITDAI
-450 VSDVKTQKGLPAN
+450 SKKGLPAN
-463 VELTDNASGTLI
+463 LELTDNASGTLI

-510 AYALSGAVPDS
+510 AYALSGAAPDS
-521 TYVKN
+521 TFVKN

-544 FENNSYAL
+544 FDNNSYAL

-572 MQIQISG
+572 MHIQISG

-585 KASDNL
+585 KPADNL
-591 ILSTNRAKSIVNYLS
+591 VLSTNRAKSIVNYVS
-606 GKGIAADRLS
+606 GKGIATDRLS

-631 AAGRAQNR
+631 PEGRALNR

>member
-12 WGLVFCCAFVFISP
+12 WGLFFCCAFVFISP
-26 FSHAQTPR
+26 FAHAQTPR
-34 QSSSPKAL
+34 QSTNPKAL

-58 EGIALLANAL
+58 DGITLLANVL
-68 QIDSNFTDAY
+68 QIDSNFIDAY

-84 YGNMKQ
+84 YGNVKQ
-90 YKKAVIVYERAR
+90 YKKAVTVYERAR
-102 LKDSIY
+102 LKDSVY
-108 FTPYLLPYSINLAGL
+108 FIPYLLPYSINLAGL

-148 AAQYRQKTYAFALS
+148 AAQYRKKTFEFAVS
-162 TAQKN
+162 DAQIN
-167 KNTGYVFAPKNLGD
+167 KNASYVFAPKNLGD
-181 SINSSSSEYYPSV
+181 SVNSISSEYYPSV

-208 TAREDFMLSTI
+208 NAREDFMLSTI
-219 TNKDSFYKA
+219 TSKDSFFKA

-233 DINLEPRKGAITVSQ
+233 DINIEQRKGAITVSQ
-248 DGEWMFFAADIAGA
+248 DGDWLFFAADIAGA

-328 PNGRWTDAV
+328 PNGRWTEAV

-358 QTLYFTSDGLPGYG
+358 QTLYFTSHGLSGYG

-381 LTGGKWGIPEN
+381 LSNGKWGIPEN

-434 LPADARPFK
+434 LPTHARPYK
-443 TIYVKGV
+443 TLYVKGNITDAI
-450 VSDVKTQKGLPAN
+450 SKKGLPAN
-463 VELTDNASGTLI
+463 LELTDNASGTLI

-510 AYALSGAVPDS
+510 AYALSGAAPDS
-521 TYVKN
+521 TFVKN

-544 FENNSYAL
+544 FDNNSYAL

-572 MQIQISG
+572 MHIQISG

-585 KASDNL
+585 KPADNL
-591 ILSTNRAKSIVNYLS
+591 VLSTNRAKSIVNYVS
-606 GKGIAADRLS
+606 GKGIATDRLS

-621 SDNPIATNET
+621 SDNPLATNET
-631 AAGRAQNR
+631 PEGRALNR

>member
-1 MKQKSIVVGSI
+1 MKQKSRFR
-12 WGLVFCCAFVFISP
+12 GLIFCGAFVLMSTFA
-26 FSHAQTPR
+26 FAQTPR
-34 QSSSPKAL
+34 QSSNPKAL
-42 KKYNEAILA
+42 KKYNEALVA

-58 EGIALLANAL
+58 EGIALLGSAL
-68 QIDSNFTDAY
+68 QIDSNFIDAY

-84 YGNMKQ
+84 LGNTKQ
-90 YKKAVIVYERAR
+90 YKKAVTVYDRAR
-102 LKDSIY
+102 LKDSTY

-123 GQFDKALTAI
+123 GQFEEALAAI
-133 NQFLTLSDLS
+133 HNFLTLDGLS
-143 GRSLK
+143 GRSIK
-148 AAQYRQKTYAFALS
+148 AAQYRKKTFEFALS
-162 TAQKN
+162 TSQKN
-167 KNTGYVFAPKNLGD
+167 KNASYVFAPKNLGD
-181 SINSSSSEYYPSV
+181 SVNSSSSEYYPSV

-208 TAREDFMLSTI
+208 NAREDFLLSAI
-219 TNKDSFYKA
+219 NSKDSFNKA

-248 DGEWMFFAADIAGA
+248 DGDWLFFAADIAGA
-262 GLGGFDIYKSVYT
+262 GIGDFDIYKSVYT
-275 PTGWSIEENLGDSI
+275 PSGWSEQENLGDSI

-328 PNGRWTDAV
+328 PNGRWTEAV

-381 LTGGKWGIPEN
+381 LPNGQWGIPEN

-434 LPADARPFK
+434 LPTHARPFK

-450 VSDVKTQKGLPAN
+450 VTDLISKKGLPAN
-463 VELTDNASGTLI
+463 LELTDNASGTLI

-482 LGNYFITLPE
+482 LGHYFITLPE

-510 AYALSGAVPDS
+510 AYALSGAAPDS
-521 TYVKN
+521 TYVNN

-534 ASSFVFTQVL
+534 ATSFVFTQVL
-544 FENNSYAL
+544 FDNNSFAL

-560 NKLVQILEENPS
+560 NKLLQILEENPS
-572 MQIQISG
+572 MHIQISG

-606 GKGIAADRLS
+606 GKGIATERLS

-631 AAGRAQNR
+631 PEGRALNR

-645 TRL
+645 TKL

>member
-1 MKQKSIVVGSI
+1 MKQKSRFR
-12 WGLVFCCAFVFISP
+12 GLIFCGAFVLIST
-26 FSHAQTPR
+26 FAFAQTPR
-34 QSSSPKAL
+34 QSTNQKAL
-42 KKYNEAILA
+42 KKYNEALVA

-58 EGIALLANAL
+58 EGIALLGTAL
-68 QIDSNFTDAY
+68 KIDSNFIDAY

-84 YGNMKQ
+84 LGNTKQ
-90 YKKAVIVYERAR
+90 YKKAVTVYDRAR
-102 LKDSIY
+102 LKDSTY

-123 GQFDKALTAI
+123 GQFEEALAAI
-133 NQFLTLSDLS
+133 HNFLTLDGLS
-143 GRSLK
+143 GRSIK
-148 AAQYRQKTYAFALS
+148 AAQYRKKTFEFALS
-162 TAQKN
+162 TSQKN
-167 KNTGYVFAPKNLGD
+167 KNASYVFAPKNLGD
-181 SINSSSSEYYPSV
+181 SVNSSSSEYYPSV

-208 TAREDFMLSTI
+208 NAREDFLLSAI
-219 TNKDSFYKA
+219 NSKDSFNKA

-248 DGEWMFFAADIAGA
+248 DGDWLFFAADIAGA
-262 GLGGFDIYKSVYT
+262 GIGDFDIYKSVYT
-275 PTGWSIEENLGDSI
+275 PSGWSEQENLGDSI

-328 PNGRWTDAV
+328 PNGRWTEAV

-381 LTGGKWGIPEN
+381 LPNGQRGIPEN

-434 LPADARPFK
+434 LPTHARPFK

-450 VSDVKTQKGLPAN
+450 VTDLISKKGLPAN
-463 VELTDNASGTLI
+463 LELTDNASGTLI

-482 LGNYFITLPE
+482 LGHYFITLPE

-510 AYALSGAVPDS
+510 AYALSGAAPDS
-521 TYVKN
+521 TYVNN

-534 ASSFVFTQVL
+534 ATSFVFTQVL
-544 FENNSYAL
+544 FDNNSFAL

-560 NKLVQILEENPS
+560 NKLLQILEENPS
-572 MQIQISG
+572 MHIQISG

-591 ILSTNRAKSIVNYLS
+591 TLSTNRAKSIVNYLS
-606 GKGIAADRLS
+606 GKGIATERLS

-621 SDNPIATNET
+621 STEPIATNET
-631 AAGRAQNR
+631 AAGRALNR

>member
-1 MKQKSIVVGSI
+1 MKQKSRFR
-12 WGLVFCCAFVFISP
+12 GLIFCCAFVLISTLA
-26 FSHAQTPR
+26 FAQTPR
-34 QSSSPKAL
+34 QSTNQKAL
-42 KKYNEAILA
+42 KKYNEALVA
-51 LEDNRSA
+51 LEDNRSS
-58 EGIALLANAL
+58 EGIALLGSAL
-68 QIDSNFTDAY
+68 KIDSNFIDAY

-84 YGNMKQ
+84 LGNTKQ
-90 YKKAVIVYERAR
+90 YKKAVTVYDRAR

-108 FTPYLLPYSINLAGL
+108 FTPYLLPYAINLAGL
-123 GQFDKALTAI
+123 GQFEEALAAI
-133 NQFLTLSDLS
+133 RNFLTLDGLS
-143 GRSLK
+143 GRSIK
-148 AAQYRQKTYAFALS
+148 AAQYRKKTFEFAIS
-162 TAQKN
+162 AVQKN
-167 KNTGYVFAPKNLGD
+167 KNASYVFAPKNLGD
-181 SINSSSSEYYPSV
+181 SVNSSSSEYYPSV

-208 TAREDFMLSTI
+208 NAREDFLLSAI
-219 TNKDSFYKA
+219 NSKDSFNKA

-248 DGEWMFFAADIAGA
+248 DGDWLFFAADIAGA
-262 GLGGFDIYKSVYT
+262 GIGGFDIYKSVYT
-275 PTGWSIEENLGDSI
+275 PSGWSEQENLGDSI

-328 PNGRWTDAV
+328 PNGRWNEAV

-381 LTGGKWGIPEN
+381 LPNGQWGIPEN

-434 LPADARPFK
+434 LPAHARPFK

-450 VSDVKTQKGLPAN
+450 VTDLISKKGLPAN
-463 VELTDNASGTLI
+463 LELTDNATGTII

-482 LGNYFITLPE
+482 LGHYFITLPE

-510 AYALSGAVPDS
+510 AYALSGAAPDS

-534 ASSFVFTQVL
+534 ASNFVFTQVL
-544 FENNSYAL
+544 FESNSYAL

-560 NKLVQILEENPS
+560 NKLVQILEENPG
-572 MQIQISG
+572 MHIQISG
-579 YTDNIG
+579 HTDNVG
-585 KASDNL
+585 KAADNL
-591 ILSTNRAKSIVNYLS
+591 TLSTSRAKAIVQYLS
-606 GKGIAADRLS
+606 SKGIATERLS

-621 SDNPIATNET
+621 STEPIATNET
-631 AAGRAQNR
+631 AAGRALNR

>member
-1 MKQKSIVVGSI
+1 MKQKNRFRQLII
-12 WGLVFCCAFVFISP
+12 CCAFLLLSTLSF
-26 FSHAQTPR
+26 AQIPP
-34 QSSSPKAL
+34 QSNNPKAL
-42 KKYNEAILA
+42 KKYNEALVA
-51 LEDNRSA
+51 LEDNRST
-58 EGIALLANAL
+58 EGIALLGNAL
-68 QIDSNFTDAY
+68 QIDSNFIDAY

-84 YGNMKQ
+84 LGNTKQ
-90 YKKAVIVYERAR
+90 YKKAVTVYERAR
-102 LKDSIY
+102 LKGSNY
-108 FTPYLLPYSINLAGL
+108 FTPYELPFAINLAGL
-123 GQFDKALTAI
+123 GQFEEALAAI
-133 NQFLTLSDLS
+133 KRFLTLTDLS

-148 AAQYRQKTYAFALS
+148 AAQYRKKTFEFAVS
-162 TAQKN
+162 APQKN
-167 KNTGYVFAPKNLGD
+167 KNASYVFSPKNLGD
-181 SINSSSSEYYPSV
+181 SVNSRSSEYYPSV

-208 TAREDFMLSTI
+208 NAREDFMLSGI
-219 TNKDSFYKA
+219 PHKDSFNKA

-233 DINLEPRKGAITVSQ
+233 DINVEPRKGAITVSQ
-248 DGEWMFFAADIAGA
+248 DGDWLFFAADIAGA

-275 PTGWSIEENLGDSI
+275 PTGWSEQENLGDSI

-298 AISPDKRALYF
+298 AISPDKRVLYF
-309 SSTRP
+309 SSNRP
-314 GGYGGADLYVSYLK
+314 GGYGGADLYVGYLK
-328 PNGRWTDAV
+328 PNGRWTEAV
-337 NMGPTINTAGDE
+337 NMGPSVNTAGDE
-349 MAPFIHADN
+349 LAPFIHADN

-381 LTGGKWGIPEN
+381 LSNGKWGTPEN

-434 LPADARPFK
+434 LPTHARPYK
-443 TIYVKGV
+443 TIYMKGNIT
-450 VSDVKTQKGLPAN
+450 DLLTKKGLPAN
-463 VELTDNASGTLI
+463 LELTDNASGTII

-482 LGNYFITLPE
+482 LGHYFITLPE

-510 AYALSGAVPDS
+510 AYALSTAAPDS
-521 TYVKN
+521 TYIKN

-534 ASSFVFTQVL
+534 ASNFVFTQVL
-544 FENNSYAL
+544 FDNNSYAL

-560 NKLVQILEENPS
+560 NKLVQILEENPG
-572 MQIQISG
+572 MHIQISG
-579 YTDNIG
+579 HTDNIG
-585 KASDNL
+585 KAADNL
-591 ILSTNRAKSIVNYLS
+591 TLSTNRAKAIVQYVS
-606 GKGIAADRLS
+606 GRGVATDRLT

-621 SDNPIATNET
+621 STEPIATNATQE
-631 AAGRAQNR
+631 GRALNR

-645 TRL
+645 TKL

>member
-1 MKQKSIVVGSI
+1 MKQKSRFRQLII
-12 WGLVFCCAFVFISP
+12 CCAFLLLSTLSF
-26 FSHAQTPR
+26 AQTPP
-34 QSSSPKAL
+34 QSNNPKAL
-42 KKYNEAILA
+42 KKYNEALVA

-58 EGIALLANAL
+58 DGIALLGNAL
-68 QIDSNFTDAY
+68 QIDSNFIDAY

-84 YGNMKQ
+84 LGNTKQ
-90 YKKAVIVYERAR
+90 YKKAVTVYERAR

-123 GQFDKALTAI
+123 GQFEEALAAI
-133 NQFLTLSDLS
+133 NQFVTLDGLS

-148 AAQYRQKTYAFALS
+148 AAQYRIKTFEFAVS
-162 TAQKN
+162 GPQKN
-167 KNTGYVFAPKNLGD
+167 KNASYVFAPKNLGD
-181 SINSSSSEYYPSV
+181 SVNSRFSEYYPSV

-208 TAREDFMLSTI
+208 NAREDFMLSGI
-219 TNKDSFYKA
+219 PHKDSFNKA

-248 DGEWMFFAADIAGA
+248 DGDWLFFAADIAGA
-262 GLGGFDIYKSVYT
+262 GIGGFDIYKSVYT
-275 PTGWSIEENLGDSI
+275 PTGWSEQENLGDSI

-328 PNGRWTDAV
+328 PNGRWTEAA
-337 NMGPTINTAGDE
+337 NMGSSVNTAGDE
-349 MAPFIHADN
+349 LAPFIHADN

-381 LTGGKWGIPEN
+381 LSNGKWGTPEN

-434 LPADARPFK
+434 LPAHARPYK
-443 TIYVKGV
+443 TIYVKGNIT
-450 VSDVKTQKGLPAN
+450 DLLTKKGLPAN
-463 VELTDNASGTLI
+463 LELTDNATGTII

-482 LGNYFITLPE
+482 LGHYFITLPE

-510 AYALSGAVPDS
+510 AYALSGAAPDS
-521 TYVKN
+521 TYIKN

-534 ASSFVFTQVL
+534 ASNFVFTQVL
-544 FENNSYAL
+544 FDNNSYAL

-560 NKLVQILEENPS
+560 NKLVQILEENPG
-572 MQIQISG
+572 MHIQISG
-579 YTDNIG
+579 HTDNIG
-585 KASDNL
+585 KAADNL
-591 ILSTNRAKSIVNYLS
+591 TLSTSRAKAIVQYVS
-606 GKGIAADRLS
+606 SKGIATERLT

-621 SDNPIATNET
+621 SSEPIATNET
-631 AAGRAQNR
+631 AAGRALNR

-645 TRL
+645 TKL

>member
-1 MKQKSIVVGSI
+1 MKQKSRFR
-12 WGLVFCCAFVFISP
+12 GLIFCCAFVLISTLA
-26 FSHAQTPR
+26 FAQTPR
-34 QSSSPKAL
+34 QSTNQKAL
-42 KKYNEAILA
+42 KKYNEALVA

-58 EGIALLANAL
+58 EGIALLGSAL
-68 QIDSNFTDAY
+68 KIDSNFIDAY

-84 YGNMKQ
+84 LGNTKQ
-90 YKKAVIVYERAR
+90 YKKAVTVYDRAR

-108 FTPYLLPYSINLAGL
+108 FTPYLLPYAINLAGL
-123 GQFDKALTAI
+123 GQFEEALAAI
-133 NQFLTLSDLS
+133 RNFLTLDGLS
-143 GRSLK
+143 GRSIK
-148 AAQYRQKTYAFALS
+148 AAQYRKKTFEFAIS
-162 TAQKN
+162 AVQKN
-167 KNTGYVFAPKNLGD
+167 KNASYVFAPKNLGD
-181 SINSSSSEYYPSV
+181 SVNSSSSEYYPSV

-208 TAREDFMLSTI
+208 NAREDFLLSAI
-219 TNKDSFYKA
+219 NSKDIFNKA

-248 DGEWMFFAADIAGA
+248 DGDWLFFAADIAGA
-262 GLGGFDIYKSVYT
+262 GIGGFDIYKSVYT
-275 PTGWSIEENLGDSI
+275 PSGWSEQENLGDSI

-328 PNGRWTDAV
+328 PNGRWNEAV

-381 LTGGKWGIPEN
+381 LSNGKWGTPEN

-434 LPADARPFK
+434 LPAHARPYK
-443 TIYVKGV
+443 TIYVKGNIT
-450 VSDVKTQKGLPAN
+450 DLLTKKGLPAN
-463 VELTDNASGTLI
+463 LELTDNATGTII

-482 LGNYFITLPE
+482 LGHYFITLPE

-510 AYALSGAVPDS
+510 AYALSGAAPDS
-521 TYVKN
+521 TYIKN

-534 ASSFVFTQVL
+534 ASNFVFTQVL
-544 FENNSYAL
+544 FDNNSYAL

-560 NKLVQILEENPS
+560 NKLVQILEENPG
-572 MQIQISG
+572 MHIQISG
-579 YTDNIG
+579 HTDNVG
-585 KASDNL
+585 KAADNL
-591 ILSTNRAKSIVNYLS
+591 TLSTSRAKAIVQYLS
-606 GKGIAADRLS
+606 SKGIATERLS

-621 SDNPIATNET
+621 STEPIATNET
-631 AAGRAQNR
+631 AAGRALNR

>member
-1 MKQKSIVVGSI
+1 MKQKSRFR
-12 WGLVFCCAFVFISP
+12 GLIFCGAFVLIST
-26 FSHAQTPR
+26 FAFAQTPR
-34 QSSSPKAL
+34 QSSNPKAL
-42 KKYNEAILA
+42 KKYNEALVA

-58 EGIALLANAL
+58 EGIALLGSAL
-68 QIDSNFTDAY
+68 QIDSNFIDAY

-84 YGNMKQ
+84 LGNTKQ
-90 YKKAVIVYERAR
+90 YKKAVTVYERAR

-108 FTPYLLPYSINLAGL
+108 FTPYLLPYAINLAGL
-123 GQFDKALTAI
+123 GQFEDALTAI
-133 NQFLTLSDLS
+133 RNFLTLDGLS
-143 GRSLK
+143 GRSIK
-148 AAQYRQKTYAFALS
+148 AAQYRKKTFEFAVS
-162 TAQKN
+162 SSQKN
-167 KNTGYVFAPKNLGD
+167 KNASYIFAPKNLGD
-181 SINSSSSEYYPSV
+181 SVNSSSSEYYPSV

-208 TAREDFMLSTI
+208 NAREDFLLSAI
-219 TNKDSFYKA
+219 TNKDSFNKA

-248 DGEWMFFAADIAGA
+248 DGDWLFFAADIAGA
-262 GLGGFDIYKSVYT
+262 GIGGFDIYKSVYT
-275 PTGWSIEENLGDSI
+275 PSGWSEQENLGDSI

-328 PNGRWTDAV
+328 PNGRWTEAV
-337 NMGPTINTAGDE
+337 NMGLTINTAGDE

-381 LTGGKWGIPEN
+381 LPNGQWGIPEN

-434 LPADARPFK
+434 LPTHARPFK
-443 TIYVKGV
+443 TIYVKGFV
-450 VSDVKTQKGLPAN
+450 TDLISKKGLPAN
-463 VELTDNASGTLI
+463 LELTDNASGTLI

-482 LGNYFITLPE
+482 LGHYFITLPE

-510 AYALSGAVPDS
+510 AYALSGAAPDS

-544 FENNSYAL
+544 FDNNSFAL

-560 NKLVQILEENPS
+560 NKLLQILEENPS
-572 MQIQISG
+572 MHIQISG

-606 GKGIAADRLS
+606 GKGIATERLS

-631 AAGRAQNR
+631 PEGRALNR

-645 TRL
+645 TKL

>member
-1 MKQKSIVVGSI
+1 MKQKSRFR
-12 WGLVFCCAFVFISP
+12 GLIFCGAFVLMSTFA
-26 FSHAQTPR
+26 FAQTPR
-34 QSSSPKAL
+34 QSTNQKAL
-42 KKYNEAILA
+42 KKYNEALVA

-58 EGIALLANAL
+58 EGIALLGTAL
-68 QIDSNFTDAY
+68 QIDSNFIDAY

-84 YGNMKQ
+84 LGNTKQ
-90 YKKAVIVYERAR
+90 YKKAVTVYDRAR

-108 FTPYLLPYSINLAGL
+108 FTPYLLPYAINLAGL
-123 GQFDKALTAI
+123 GQFEEALTAI
-133 NQFLTLSDLS
+133 RNFLTLDGLS
-143 GRSLK
+143 GRSIK
-148 AAQYRQKTYAFALS
+148 AAQYRKKTFEFAVS
-162 TAQKN
+162 SSQKN
-167 KNTGYVFAPKNLGD
+167 KNASYVFAPKNLGD
-181 SINSSSSEYYPSV
+181 SVNSSSSEYYPSV

-208 TAREDFMLSTI
+208 NAREDFLLSAI
-219 TNKDSFYKA
+219 TNKDSFNKA

-248 DGEWMFFAADIAGA
+248 DGDWLFFAADIAGA
-262 GLGGFDIYKSVYT
+262 GIGDFDIYKSVYT
-275 PTGWSIEENLGDSI
+275 PSGWSEQENLGDSI

-328 PNGRWTDAV
+328 PNGRWTEAV

-381 LTGGKWGIPEN
+381 LPNGQWGIPEN

-434 LPADARPFK
+434 LPTHARPFK

-450 VSDVKTQKGLPAN
+450 VTDLISKKGLPAN
-463 VELTDNASGTLI
+463 LELTDNASGTLI

-482 LGNYFITLPE
+482 LGHYFITLPE

-510 AYALSGAVPDS
+510 AYALSGAAPDS

-534 ASSFVFTQVL
+534 ATSFVFTQVL
-544 FENNSYAL
+544 FDNNSFAL

-572 MQIQISG
+572 MHIQISG

-606 GKGIAADRLS
+606 GKGIATERLS

-631 AAGRAQNR
+631 PEGRALNR

>member
-1 MKQKSIVVGSI
+1 MKQKSRFR
-12 WGLVFCCAFVFISP
+12 GLIFCGAFVLISTLA
-26 FSHAQTPR
+26 FAQTPR
-34 QSSSPKAL
+34 QSTNQKAL
-42 KKYNEAILA
+42 KKYNEALVA

-58 EGIALLANAL
+58 EGIALLGSAL
-68 QIDSNFTDAY
+68 KIDSNFIDAY

-84 YGNMKQ
+84 LGNTKQ
-90 YKKAVIVYERAR
+90 YKKAVTVYERAR
-102 LKDSIY
+102 LKDRIY
-108 FTPYLLPYSINLAGL
+108 FTPYLLPYAINLAGL
-123 GQFDKALTAI
+123 GQFEEALAAI
-133 NQFLTLSDLS
+133 HDFLTLDGLS
-143 GRSLK
+143 GRSIK
-148 AAQYRQKTYAFALS
+148 AAQYRKKTFEFAIS
-162 TAQKN
+162 AVQKN
-167 KNTGYVFAPKNLGD
+167 KNASYVFAPKNLGD
-181 SINSSSSEYYPSV
+181 SVNSSSSEYYPSV

-208 TAREDFMLSTI
+208 NAREDFLLSAI
-219 TNKDSFYKA
+219 TNKDSFNKA

-233 DINLEPRKGAITVSQ
+233 DINLGPRKGAITVSQ
-248 DGEWMFFAADIAGA
+248 DGDWLFFAADIAGA
-262 GLGGFDIYKSVYT
+262 GLGDFDIYKSVYT
-275 PTGWSIEENLGDSI
+275 STGWSEQENLGDSI

-314 GGYGGADLYVSYLK
+314 GGYGGADLYVSFLK
-328 PNGRWTDAV
+328 PNGRWTEAV

-381 LTGGKWGIPEN
+381 LSNGQWGVPEN

-434 LPADARPFK
+434 LPVDARPFK

-450 VSDVKTQKGLPAN
+450 VTDLISKKGLPAN
-463 VELTDNASGTLI
+463 LELTDNASGTLI

-510 AYALSGAVPDS
+510 AYALSGAAPDS

-544 FENNSYAL
+544 FENNSFAL
-552 LPASLPEL
+552 LPPSLPEL

-572 MQIQISG
+572 MHIQISG
-579 YTDNIG
+579 HTDNVG
-585 KASDNL
+585 KDTDNL
-591 ILSTNRAKSIVNYLS
+591 TLSTNRAKAIVKYLS
-606 GKGIAADRLS
+606 SKGIAAERLT

-621 SDNPIATNET
+621 STEPIATNAT

>member
-1 MKQKSIVVGSI
+1 MKQKSRFR
-12 WGLVFCCAFVFISP
+12 GLIFCGAFVLMSTFA
-26 FSHAQTPR
+26 FAQTPR
-34 QSSSPKAL
+34 QSSNPKAL
-42 KKYNEAILA
+42 KKYNEALVA

-58 EGIALLANAL
+58 EGIALLGSAL
-68 QIDSNFTDAY
+68 QIDSNFIDAY

-84 YGNMKQ
+84 LGNTKQ
-90 YKKAVIVYERAR
+90 YKKAVTVYDRAR
-102 LKDSIY
+102 LKDSTY

-123 GQFDKALTAI
+123 GQFEEALAAI
-133 NQFLTLSDLS
+133 HNFLTLDGLS
-143 GRSLK
+143 GRSIK
-148 AAQYRQKTYAFALS
+148 AAQYRKKTFEFALS
-162 TAQKN
+162 TSQKN
-167 KNTGYVFAPKNLGD
+167 KNASYVFAPKNLGD
-181 SINSSSSEYYPSV
+181 SVNSSSSEYYPSV

-208 TAREDFMLSTI
+208 NAREDFLLSAI
-219 TNKDSFYKA
+219 NSKDSFNKA

-248 DGEWMFFAADIAGA
+248 DGDWLFFAADIAGA
-262 GLGGFDIYKSVYT
+262 GIGDFDIYKSVYT
-275 PTGWSIEENLGDSI
+275 PSGWSEQENLGDSI

-328 PNGRWTDAV
+328 PNGRWTEAV

-381 LTGGKWGIPEN
+381 LPNGQWGIPEN

-434 LPADARPFK
+434 LPTHARPFK

-450 VSDVKTQKGLPAN
+450 VTDLISKKGLPAN
-463 VELTDNASGTLI
+463 LELTDNASGTLI

-482 LGNYFITLPE
+482 LGHYFITLPE

-510 AYALSGAVPDS
+510 AYALSGAAPDS

-544 FENNSYAL
+544 FDNNSFAL

-560 NKLVQILEENPS
+560 NKLLQILEENPS
-572 MQIQISG
+572 MHIQISG

-606 GKGIAADRLS
+606 GKGIATERLS

-621 SDNPIATNET
+621 STEPIATNET
-631 AAGRAQNR
+631 AAGRALNR